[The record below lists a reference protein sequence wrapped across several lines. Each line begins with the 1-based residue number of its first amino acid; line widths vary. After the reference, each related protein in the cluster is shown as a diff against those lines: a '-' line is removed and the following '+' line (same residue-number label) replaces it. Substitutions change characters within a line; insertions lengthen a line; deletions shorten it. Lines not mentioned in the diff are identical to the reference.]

1 VDSPLWVKKEK
12 KMYSNSTIQRAVP
25 IYAQH
30 LAETTGVKVVVN
42 GAGAFTDGKVVNIP
56 FIRDGD
62 ANLAFGFLSHECSHV
77 RNTEMSVF
85 HKAAATPMRKRL
97 LNVLEDIRIERLSM
111 DQYPGTEEDIRYL
124 NRKVLLE
131 PFVAESVE
139 QASPTHVFHNAIL
152 YGTYWLVQEPQLEEP
167 AKAYMAALSQLVGSD
182 VCDLMFD
189 IAKQCKECENTLEVL
204 GLVDQII
211 ALLPSKPP
219 ESDDSS
225 EPEGEDDD
233 QQQNGGASAE
243 PDDSSEPEGED
254 DDQQQNGGASA
265 EPDDSSEPEGEGDD
279 QQQNGG
285 ASAEPDNSSEPEG
298 EDDDQQ
304 QSGGASAEPDDSSE
318 PDDEDDDDQSADC
331 GAGNGIN
338 IQAAVQQATEE
349 DLKDLISDIGNAA
362 GELLNRELRDKGSR
376 NAFTCRARSGYR
388 NDTLSGSTVMI
399 GTEAS
404 AGLRQVMNGLIQGQL
419 NSRVRLKRQG
429 MKIDTGRIAML
440 KAGETRV
447 FRSKTEAVRQTA
459 AVQFLLDKSGSMQ
472 QSMRQAEGAVYAVL
486 KSLEGIPN
494 VSTGAMA
501 FPERDTSCALIKAH
515 GERLN
520 AAVQAGGFGALHQ
533 GLTPLGEAM
542 WAAAEALVAPKTVKT
557 DRKILFVITD
567 GQPDDIGYAM
577 QMVELCERSGIEVLG
592 LGFGNA
598 TETTLRQVFKKYEVV
613 GSVANLRT
621 ALFGAVRN
629 KLTN

>member
-1 VDSPLWVKKEK
+1 MFS
-12 KMYSNSTIQRAVP
+12 
-25 IYAQH
+25 
-30 LAETTGVKVVVN
+30 
-42 GAGAFTDGKVVNIP
+42 
-56 FIRDGD
+56 
-62 ANLAFGFLSHECSHV
+62 
-77 RNTEMSVF
+77 
-85 HKAAATPMRKRL
+85 KAAATPMRKRL
-97 LNVLEDIRIERLSM
+97 LNILEDIRIERLSM

-131 PFVAESVE
+131 TFVAESVE
-139 QASPTHVFHNAIL
+139 QASPAHVFHDAIL
-152 YGTYWLVQEPQLEEP
+152 YGTYWLVQEPQLEVP

-182 VCDLMFD
+182 VSDQMFD
-189 IAKQCKECENTLEVL
+189 IAKQCKQCENTSEVL

-219 ESDDSS
+219 ASDDSSVSDDEGDDQQQGSGSSAESDDSS
-225 EPEGEDDD
+225 ESDEEGDG
-233 QQQNGGASAE
+233 QQQSGGDSADS
-243 PDDSSEPEGED
+243 DDSSEPDGED
-254 DDQQQNGGASA
+254 DGQQQSGGSA
-265 EPDDSSEPEGEGDD
+265 ESDDSPESDDEGD
-279 QQQNGG
+279 G
-285 ASAEPDNSSEPEG
+285 
-298 EDDDQQ
+298 QQ
-304 QSGGASAEPDDSSE
+304 QSGGASAESDGSSGS
-318 PDDEDDDDQSADC
+318 DDEGDSAQSED
-331 GAGNGIN
+331 GGTGNGVN
-338 IQAAVQQATEE
+338 MQEAVLQATEE
-349 DLKDLISDIGNAA
+349 DLQDLISDVGDAA
-362 GELLNRELRDKGSR
+362 GDLLNRELRAKGAR

-388 NDTLSGSTVMI
+388 NDTLSGFSVTI

-419 NSRVRLKRQG
+419 NNRVRLKRQG

-459 AVQFLLDKSGSMQ
+459 AVQFLLDKSGSMER
-472 QSMRQAEGAVYAVL
+472 SMRQAEAAVYAVL
-486 KSLEGIPN
+486 RSLEGIPN

-501 FPERDTSCALIKAH
+501 FPESNSSCALIKAH
-515 GERLN
+515 GERLS

-533 GLTPLGEAM
+533 GMTPLGEAM

-567 GQPDDIGYAM
+567 GNPDDFAYAR
-577 QMVELCERSGIEVLG
+577 QMVELCERSGIEVVG

-598 TETTLRQVFKKYEVV
+598 TENTLRLVFKKYEVV

>member
-1 VDSPLWVKKEK
+1 
-12 KMYSNSTIQRAVP
+12 MYSNSTIQRAVP

-243 PDDSSEPEGED
+243 PDD
-254 DDQQQNGGASA
+254 
-265 EPDDSSEPEGEGDD
+265 
-279 QQQNGG
+279 
-285 ASAEPDNSSEPEG
+285 SSEPEG

-598 TETTLRQVFKKYEVV
+598 TETTLRLVFKKYEVV

>member
-1 VDSPLWVKKEK
+1 
-12 KMYSNSTIQRAVP
+12 MNSNSTIQRAVP

-30 LAETTGVKVVVN
+30 LAETTGVKVVIN
-42 GAGAFTDGKVVNIP
+42 GSGAFTDGKVVNIP

-62 ANLAFGFLSHECSHV
+62 ATLAFGFLAHECSHV
-77 RNTEMSVF
+77 RNTDMSVF
-85 HKAAATPMRKRL
+85 NMVASRPVRKRL
-97 LNVLEDIRIERLSM
+97 LNILEDIRIERLSM

-131 PFVAESVE
+131 SFVEESLG
-139 QASPTHVFHNAIL
+139 QANPVHVFHNAIL
-152 YGTYWLVQEPQLEEP
+152 YGTYWLVQEPQLEVP
-167 AKAYMAALSQLVGSD
+167 AKAYMAALSQLVGTD
-182 VCDLMFD
+182 VCDQMFD
-189 IAKQCKECENTLEVL
+189 IAKRCMQCDNTHEVL

-211 ALLPSKPP
+211 ALLPSPP
-219 ESDDSS
+219 
-225 EPEGEDDD
+225 P
-233 QQQNGGASAE
+233 E
-243 PDDSSEPEGED
+243 PDDSSEPD
-254 DDQQQNGGASA
+254 DD
-265 EPDDSSEPEGEGDD
+265 GD
-279 QQQNGG
+279 G
-285 ASAEPDNSSEPEG
+285 
-298 EDDDQQ
+298 QQ

-318 PDDEDDDDQSADC
+318 PDGDGDGQQQSGGASADSDDSSEPDDDGDGQQQSGGASADSDDSSEPDDDGDDQQPANC
-331 GAGNGIN
+331 GAGNGVN
-338 IQAAVQQATEE
+338 MQEAVQQASEK
-349 DLKDLISDIGNAA
+349 DLQDLISDVGNAA
-362 GELLNRELRDKGSR
+362 AELLNRESRAKGCR
-376 NAFTCRARSGYR
+376 NAFTCQARTGYR
-388 NDTLSGSTVMI
+388 NDTYSEFSVNA

-440 KAGETRV
+440 KSGETRI
-447 FRSKTEAVRQTA
+447 FRSKTEAIRQTA
-459 AVQFLLDKSGSMQ
+459 AVQFLLDKSGSMEY
-472 QSMRQAEGAVYAVL
+472 SMRQAEAAVYAVL

-520 AAVQAGGFGALHQ
+520 AAVQAGGFGALSQ

-542 WAAAEALVAPKTVKT
+542 WAAAAALVAPKTVRT

-567 GQPDDIGYAM
+567 GQPDDVAYAGEL
-577 QMVELCERSGIEVLG
+577 VELCERFGIEVLG
-592 LGFGNA
+592 LGFGDA
-598 TETTLRQVFKKYEVV
+598 TARTLSQVFKKYEVV

-629 KLTN
+629 KLAS